1 MTKFN
6 KKTVREAAT
15 EGTTVNEIS
24 QKSLDS
30 YREKSHRA
38 PFEKPGSRKRKN
50 RDDGTQL
57 AFDKSTG
64 RAKQNPPES
73 KGYNPSANV
82 YKGSKVNEA
91 DTYRV
96 TAKSNDD
103 DKGFTSGI
111 KSKADADTMATK
123 MKKQTRK
130 DGAKMY
136 NNVKLVKESKL
147 TEGVLDD
154 MDDDGFMA
162 KRQLYDLAKYSVELH
177 RMIQDTDNLEPW
189 ISAKITTAAD
199 YIDTVKHYLA
209 YKDIDGAEDMAGE
222 VGLDDIADVDASLGA
237 MAPEMPTE
245 EVMEFE
251 DDEDDS
257 TLSGD
262 DILRMM
268 VARRIISLDM
278 YNLPSDTL
286 LNAADEFAM
295 DLGPMYELGSSDI
308 SILMKEFVQQY
319 PDTMDVL
326 DGERAHVYESEKKA
340 RSIYKKMLSGLQ
352 RKT

>member
-15 EGTTVNEIS
+15 E
-24 QKSLDS
+24 
-30 YREKSHRA
+30 A
-38 PFEKPGSRKRKN
+38 
-50 RDDGTQL
+50 
-57 AFDKSTG
+57 
-64 RAKQNPPES
+64 

-82 YKGSKVNEA
+82 YKAKGSK
-91 DTYRV
+91 
-96 TAKSNDD
+96 
-103 DKGFTSGI
+103 
-111 KSKADADTMATK
+111 
-123 MKKQTRK
+123 
-130 DGAKMY
+130 
-136 NNVKLVKESKL
+136 VKESKL

-209 YKDIDGAEDMAGE
+209 YKDIDGAEDMAGA
-222 VGLDDIADVDASLGA
+222 VGLDDIAGVDASLGA

-251 DDEDDS
+251 DDDDA

-268 VARRIISLDM
+268 VARRIISNDM
-278 YNLPSDTL
+278 YNAPSESL
-286 LNAADEFAM
+286 LNAVDEYAM

-308 SILMKEFVQQY
+308 SILMKDFMRQY
-319 PDTMDVL
+319 PATVAEV

-340 RSIYKKMLSGLQ
+340 RTIYKKMLSGLQ